1 MTTVPTK
8 LKDEQITFTSS
19 KTCTH
24 ELGTYLEACELGTGS
39 TLKTLPQVIGTLF
52 DSTTG
57 SVLTTAVSFRVKP
70 NDTNNT
76 LQARFGI
83 YTNPNDG
90 FVDLNQ
96 SIFRQRGSHQNST
109 AYARLDMVED
119 GTKYFVCHTAHT
131 STSNQ
136 VDTTKFNVVFDGS
149 QVLSEIQSFNT
160 TTAPRLKRLED
171 EVLLQLG
178 VV

>member
-1 MTTVPTK
+1 
-8 LKDEQITFTSS
+8 
-19 KTCTH
+19 
-24 ELGTYLEACELGTGS
+24 
-39 TLKTLPQVIGTLF
+39 
-52 DSTTG
+52 
-57 SVLTTAVSFRVKP
+57 
-70 NDTNNT
+70 
-76 LQARFGI
+76 
-83 YTNPNDG
+83 
-90 FVDLNQ
+90 
-96 SIFRQRGSHQNST
+96 
-109 AYARLDMVED
+109 MVED

>member
-1 MTTVPTK
+1 MTMHTTG
-8 LKDEQITFTSS
+8 LTQEQI
-19 KTCTH
+19 
-24 ELGTYLEACELGTGS
+24 
-39 TLKTLPQVIGTLF
+39 
-52 DSTTG
+52 
-57 SVLTTAVSFRVKP
+57 
-70 NDTNNT
+70 NT
-76 LQARFGI
+76 LMKGI
-83 YTNPNDG
+83 PTYYNIDINTFEGMIDGDLVVYEKGGNPNDG

-136 VDTTKFNVVFDGS
+136 VDTTKFNVVFDGA
-149 QVLSEIQSFNT
+149 QVLSEIQSFNAN
-160 TTAPRLKRLED
+160 TAPRLKRLED